1 MSGTVFASGW
11 WAPALGWCLNGY
23 SAVARIRMGQTSRS
37 FRRGPNVPG
46 FRSGTAGMGRALTK
60 RDPPAGAE
68 GSLFSSMC
76 ARGDLN
82 PHARR
87 HRNLN
92 PACLPISP
100 LALGPAAYF
109 RPSIT
114 GLINVRRRMPVF
126 IVASRRRGL
135 RQRRSGQASS
145 FRSRRSLATCPV
157 ARTLYW
163 ASATLPSG
171 STTMVERIRPW

>member
-1 MSGTVFASGW
+1 MSGAVFASGW

-37 FRRGPNVPG
+37 FRRGPKSLG
-46 FRSGTAGMGRALTK
+46 FRPRDRGSGAGINAKRSPGRS
-60 RDPPAGAE
+60 RRI
-68 GSLFSSMC
+68 SFSSVC

-100 LALGPAAYF
+100 LALGPATRF
-109 RPSIT
+109 SPSIT
-114 GLINVRRRMPVF
+114 GLMNVRRRMPVF